1 MKLILL
7 VGSFF
12 LLDMKKYSSCHLH
25 ERTRKR
31 NQKEQSQESE
41 EEKDGYARKRKNDE
55 AGRRNPCEEKDA
67 RLSFQLTPFFLTFSL
82 HNFSSNVQKVKSRSF
97 LPPFL
102 FHLLD
107 GE

>member
-67 RLSFQLTPFFLTFSL
+67 RLFSAHPVFLDVFFAQLFLKCSKSKKSLFSPSIPFSP
-82 HNFSSNVQKVKSRSF
+82 S
-97 LPPFL
+97 
-102 FHLLD
+102 
-107 GE
+107 